1 MQSTGIEPVP
11 TPWKG
16 AILPL
21 YYDCVSDGDYLCQII
36 TIHLIRRDLQCILNA
51 FI

>member
-21 YYDCVSDGDYLCQII
+21 YYDCVYDSAHLTKMF
-36 TIHLIRRDLQCILNA
+36 TIH
-51 FI
+51 